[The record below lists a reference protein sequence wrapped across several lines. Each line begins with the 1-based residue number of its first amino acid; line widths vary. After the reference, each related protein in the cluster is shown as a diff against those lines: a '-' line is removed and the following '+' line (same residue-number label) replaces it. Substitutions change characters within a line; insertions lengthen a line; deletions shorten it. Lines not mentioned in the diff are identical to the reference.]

1 LSTETE
7 PTEPPLAAA
16 EPGEP
21 MVSITV
27 ADTPVARGK
36 RQRAG
41 DGGGVIVSFSDRRR
55 PLVRNT
61 HRAVNLVVLL
71 ALLVFGLG
79 PLLLLAKAGITP
91 TQDTLRH
98 PLALFPHGV
107 AWSNLSTAW
116 QTLGLGRSMK
126 NTVYIAFGAWLIQLF
141 VATTGGFVLSV
152 LRPWYAPVVNALVL
166 GTLLVPTVVLLV
178 PLYLTVLNTP
188 IIHQSLINSFWALWL
203 PYGANAFNV
212 VLIKRFF
219 DGLPREIFEAAE
231 VDGADP
237 FRLFWSVVLPMSK
250 PILGVVSVFAF
261 IAAWKDFLWPF
272 LVLPDPLKQPL
283 SVRLPVLA
291 GSVDLGVLL
300 AGLLIT
306 TLLPVILFLLVQR
319 VFLRGAGLG
328 GALKG

>member
-1 LSTETE
+1 MSTDTE
-7 PTEPPLAAA
+7 PTAPPIATA
-16 EPGEP
+16 EPSEP
-21 MVSITV
+21 MVTIAV
-27 ADTPVARGK
+27 AKRPRSKRKQARLEENTGL
-36 RQRAG
+36 
-41 DGGGVIVSFSDRRR
+41 IVSFSDRRR
-55 PLVRNT
+55 PLVRRL
-61 HRAVNLVVLL
+61 HRTLNLALLL
-71 ALLVFGLG
+71 ALLVCGLG
-79 PLLLLAKAGITP
+79 PLLLLAKAGVTP

-116 QTLGLGRSMK
+116 QTLDLGRSMK
-126 NTVYIAFGAWLIQLF
+126 NTVVIAFGAWLIQLL
-141 VATTGGFVLSV
+141 VATTGGYVLSV
-152 LRPWYAPVVNALVL
+152 LRPWYAPIVNALVL

-178 PLYLTVLNTP
+178 PLYLTVLNPP
-188 IIHQSLINSFWALWL
+188 IVHHSLINSFWALWL

-212 VLIKRFF
+212 VLVKRFF

-231 VDGADP
+231 VDGAGP
-237 FRLFWSVVLPMSK
+237 FRLFRSIVLPMSR

-261 IAAWKDFLWPF
+261 ISAWKDFLWPF
-272 LVLPDPLKQPL
+272 LVLPDPHKQPL

-291 GSVDLGVLL
+291 DSVDLGVLL

-306 TLLPVILFLLVQR
+306 TVLPVLLFLLVQR